1 MAKITHNKF
10 LEFKRRLR
18 KKKKVMICHGVWEVL
33 WQCRKKIHLTGRA
46 HRLYKVVASLETS
59 FDEHCKSDAL
69 GSAPVTT
76 INKEVCNQCL
86 PILSCYKFLDWYI
99 KVHNLISVALMYKL

>member
-1 MAKITHNKF
+1 MAKITRNKF

-18 KKKKVMICHGVWEVL
+18 EKKVMTCHGVQEVL
-33 WQCRKKIHLTGRA
+33 WQCRKIYLTGRA
-46 HRLYKVVASLETS
+46 HRPYKVVASLETS
-59 FDEHCKSDAL
+59 LDEHCKSDVL

-76 INKEVCNQCL
+76 INKKVCNQCL

-99 KVHNLISVALMYKL
+99 KVHNLISVALMYKLFL